1 MRGAHQPKGFMAT
14 VPYQPQNLVAEQA
27 DGNILLSWA
36 SSLGATGY
44 QIQRSTDGVNFINW
58 ATVGSISQYEDV
70 LPGVGI
76 QYFYQV
82 AAYSSTIPFAQATLT
97 FTGQPTSGNTVS
109 IANILLS
116 AGTTF
121 AIGGSDTATAVNL
134 TAAINTLSSFSH
146 IVSATL
152 SGLVITITAANPGPE
167 GNGLQ
172 LVNGLANVTATPF
185 SNGSTTSISPY
196 SSVTSMIAAPPSEM
210 SLYELRLRAQQT
222 ADRVGSDFVVQSE
235 WNAFLR
241 LAMYELYD
249 LLIDSYEDLFSDQ
262 YVFINTNGSIQN
274 YPLPDGCSNYFGS
287 TFPNQTI
294 ISLVFLGQPI
304 PSDIL
309 YVYGVPLVAGTGFA
323 IGATAALTAANLVT
337 EINTNTSLTSIVTA
351 ALSGTTVTIS
361 PVIPGPA
368 SHGIEY
374 NNALTNVTPQTN
386 APSQS
391 NYPPNISPARAFYK
405 LIGMDLNV
413 NSSTTS
419 PAWVTLRKYNF
430 IDRNNFVYPNSTST
444 LYGVFNM
451 GYRLMGKNVNI
462 IPTPAGNQILRM
474 WYAPK
479 LPALLADTDLTTLGF
494 SGWLRYPI
502 VRAAKYALDKEE
514 GSDTSKL
521 DTEIIFLKQRI
532 EQASQNRDA
541 GIPDTISE
549 TRREGL
555 YGGTG
560 WGGGG
565 SQGGW

>member
-1 MRGAHQPKGFMAT
+1 MALMQGASQSKGFMAT
-14 VPYQPQNLVAEQA
+14 VPYQPQNLVSEQA
-27 DGNILLSWA
+27 DGNILLTWSG
-36 SSLGATGY
+36 SLGATGY
-44 QIQRSTDGVNFINW
+44 QVQRSTDGVNFTNW
-58 ATVGSISQYEDV
+58 ATVGLIPQYEDIF
-70 LPGVGI
+70 PGIGV

-82 AAYSSTIPFAQATLT
+82 AAVNSG
-97 FTGQPTSGNTVS
+97 TG
-109 IANILLS
+109 A
-116 AGTTF
+116 
-121 AIGGSDTATAVNL
+121 
-134 TAAINTLSSFSH
+134 
-146 IVSATL
+146 
-152 SGLVITITAANPGPE
+152 
-167 GNGLQ
+167 
-172 LVNGLANVTATPF
+172 
-185 SNGSTTSISPY
+185 ISPY

-274 YPLPDGCSNYFGS
+274 YPLPDGCNNYFGS
-287 TFPNQTI
+287 TFPSQST

-304 PSDIL
+304 PGDVLS
-309 YVYGVPLVAGTGFA
+309 VYGVPLIAGSGFA

-337 EINTNTSLTSIVTA
+337 EINTNTSLTSAVTA
-351 ALSGTTVTIS
+351 TLSGSTVLIS

-386 APSQS
+386 APPQP
-391 NYPPNISPARAFYK
+391 NYPPSISPARAFYK

-521 DTEIIFLKQRI
+521 DTEIAFLKQRI

-541 GIPDTISE
+541 GIPDKISE

-565 SQGGW
+565 SQGGWSVALLFPSLISNYIANTLLVLIPYASPSICWLLLPFA